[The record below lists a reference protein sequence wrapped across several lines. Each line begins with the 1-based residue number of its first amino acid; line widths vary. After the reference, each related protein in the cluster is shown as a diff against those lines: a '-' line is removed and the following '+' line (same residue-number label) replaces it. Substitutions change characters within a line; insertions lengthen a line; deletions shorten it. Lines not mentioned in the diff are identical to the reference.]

1 MIEGIRLKHQ
11 LKKIICGLAITCQLT
26 ASQVVMANQLSTN
39 KLPSLGT
46 VAASTL
52 TIEKEKLI
60 GNVIRKQL
68 RATSPVISDPLLEEY
83 INNLGKKLVSKAH
96 DVRYPFDFYLIKNP
110 QINAFATF
118 GGVVAI
124 HTQTLLESETESEL
138 VSVLAHEIA
147 HVTQRHIA
155 RSIEEKEKN
164 APLTIASLLGAI
176 LIAMADPSAG
186 AAAITTAQASSQQ
199 MALNYTRQNEKE
211 ADRIG
216 LRTMIDA
223 GYDPRGARDFFV
235 RLAEQS
241 RYSSKL
247 PAMLYSHPLPDSRVS
262 DIRARI
268 DGLTPVYL
276 PLNTEFQLAKIRTAV
291 FYTQRAEYHI
301 DYFTHQLKN
310 AKPEHKALYQYGL
323 ALALM
328 KNEDYLQANKIIDEL
343 LDRDNNNL
351 FYLDLK
357 TDIIIGLKQF
367 KVIYKLLEDKLKLM
381 PNNQVLVLNYAN
393 ALVQGNQA
401 NKAVDILKD
410 FIILHPQHYLAWQ
423 IMSDAYK
430 QLGNR
435 SQYHQ
440 AQAELYAMVLA
451 YPKAIDELHT
461 AFNHIDRQSETDK
474 KRISARI
481 KQLRNE
487 QENLKRL

>member
-1 MIEGIRLKHQ
+1 MKIRFN
-11 LKKIICGLAITCQLT
+11 KIIASLAIAC
-26 ASQVVMANQLSTN
+26 QLSTVQFASAN
-39 KLPSLGT
+39 SQSPHNLPNLGT
-46 VAASTL
+46 VAASSL

-68 RATSPVISDPLLEEY
+68 RATSPVISDPLLDEY
-83 INNLGKKLVSKAH
+83 INTLGKKLVSKAN
-96 DVRYPFDFYLIKNP
+96 DVRYPFDFYLIRNP

-124 HTQTLLESETESEL
+124 HTQTLLEAETESEL
-138 VSVLAHEIA
+138 VSVLSHEIA

-155 RSIEEKEKN
+155 RSIEEQQRN

-199 MALNYTRQNEKE
+199 MTLNYTRQNEKE

-216 LRTMIDA
+216 LRTLIDA

-235 RLAEQS
+235 RLAEQT

-247 PAMLYSHPLPDSRVS
+247 PAMLYSHPLPDTRVS

-268 DGLTPVYL
+268 DGLAPVFL
-276 PLNTEFQLAKIRTAV
+276 PVSSDFQLAKIRTAV
-291 FYTQRAEYHI
+291 FYTQRPEYHI
-301 DYFTHQLKN
+301 EFFENRLKN
-310 AKPEHKALYQYGL
+310 VSPQHKPFFQYGL

-328 KNEDYLQANKIIDEL
+328 KNEEYLAANKIIDEL
-343 LDRDNNNL
+343 LDRDSSNL

-357 TDIIIGLKQF
+357 TDIVIGLKQF
-367 KVIYKLLEDKLKLM
+367 KVIYELLEQKLKLM

-393 ALVQGNQA
+393 ALVQGDQA

-423 IMSDAYK
+423 IMADAYK

-440 AQAELYAMVLA
+440 AQAELYALVLA

-461 AFNHIDRQSETDK
+461 AFNHIDRQSEIDK

>member
-1 MIEGIRLKHQ
+1 M
-11 LKKIICGLAITCQLT
+11 ACQLCVT
-26 ASQVVMANQLSTN
+26 PGVYANNLSTN
-39 KLPSLGT
+39 NLPNLGT

-60 GNVIRKQL
+60 GEVIRKQL
-68 RATSPVISDPLLEEY
+68 RATSPIISDPLLDEY
-83 INNLGKKLVSKAH
+83 INTLGKKLVSKAD

-124 HTQTLLESETESEL
+124 HTQTLLEAETESEL
-138 VSVLAHEIA
+138 VSVLSHEIA

-155 RSIEEKEKN
+155 RSIEEQQRN

-216 LRTMIDA
+216 LRTLIEA

-268 DGLTPVYL
+268 DGLTPVFL
-276 PLNTEFQLAKIRTAV
+276 PVSSDFQLAKIRTAV
-291 FYTQRAEYHI
+291 LYTHRPEYHVDFYTN
-301 DYFTHQLKN
+301 QLKN
-310 AKPEHKALYQYGL
+310 AKPRQKPYYQYGL

-328 KNEDYLQANKIIDEL
+328 KNEDYLAANKVIDEL
-343 LDRDNNNL
+343 LEQESSNL

-357 TDIIIGLKQF
+357 TDVIIGLKQF
-367 KVIYKLLEDKLKLM
+367 KVIYKILEDKLKLM

-393 ALVQGNQA
+393 ALLQGNQA

-423 IMSDAYK
+423 IMADAYK
-430 QLGNR
+430 ALGNR

-461 AFNHIDRQSETDK
+461 AFNHIDRQSEIDK